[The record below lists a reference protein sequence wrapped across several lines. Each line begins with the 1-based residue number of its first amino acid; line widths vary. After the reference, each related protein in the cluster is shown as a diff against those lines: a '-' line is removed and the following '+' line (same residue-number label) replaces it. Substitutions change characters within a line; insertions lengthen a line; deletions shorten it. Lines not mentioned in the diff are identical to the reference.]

1 MAQGYIWT
9 RELSCHFHGRR
20 LLLGCCWP
28 RFFGLLVVVDIVII
42 MISYHNHI
50 IFIIFLSLL
59 FSHPMELCGWMV
71 DDMDHR
77 NRHHS
82 AGQSVK
88 AIQAAAAEEAGMG
101 WE

>member
-1 MAQGYIWT
+1 M
-9 RELSCHFHGRR
+9 
-20 LLLGCCWP
+20 
-28 RFFGLLVVVDIVII
+28 VVDIVII

-88 AIQAAAAEEAGMG
+88 ASHAAAEEEEEAGMG

>member
-9 RELSCHFHGRR
+9 RESSVAISTVVG
-20 LLLGCCWP
+20 GWP
-28 RFFGLLVVVDIVII
+28 RFLGLLVVVDIVII

-77 NRHHS
+77 NHHHS

-88 AIQAAAAEEAGMG
+88 ASHAAAEEEAGMG